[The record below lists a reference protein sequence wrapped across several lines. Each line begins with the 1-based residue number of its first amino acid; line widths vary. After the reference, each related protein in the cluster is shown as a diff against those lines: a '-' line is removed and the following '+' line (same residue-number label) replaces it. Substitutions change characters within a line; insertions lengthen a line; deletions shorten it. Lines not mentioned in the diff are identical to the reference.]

1 MAILSHGVDLV
12 EVARIERMLE
22 SHGDRFIQRVF
33 TDGEQAYAESG
44 AGGRAERYA
53 ARFACKE
60 AVFKVLGTGW
70 GQGVAW
76 SDVDVLRTAS
86 GQPEIKVSGVAAER
100 ARGLGVKSWFV
111 SITHTGGLALAS
123 VIASDQQ

>member
-1 MAILSHGVDLV
+1 MSILAHGVDLV
-12 EVARIERMLE
+12 EVSRIERMLE
-22 SHGDRFIQRVF
+22 SHGDRFVDRVF
-33 TDGEQAYAESG
+33 TKGEQAYAESG
-44 AGGRAERYA
+44 SAGRAERYA

-76 SDVDVLRTAS
+76 SDVDVSKTPA
-86 GQPEIKVSGVAAER
+86 GQPEITVSGVAADR
-100 ARGLGVKSWFV
+100 ARALGVRSWFV
-111 SITHTGGLALAS
+111 SITHTGGLAMAS